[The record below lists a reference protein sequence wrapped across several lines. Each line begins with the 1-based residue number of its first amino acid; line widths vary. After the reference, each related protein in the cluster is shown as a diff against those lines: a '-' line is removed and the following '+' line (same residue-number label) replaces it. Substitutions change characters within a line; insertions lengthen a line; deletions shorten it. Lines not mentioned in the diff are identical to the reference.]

1 MECIMAFNAASDTFN
16 VASDTI
22 EQPAWIHVGDSSA
35 LRNCTLI
42 DISDSGAKLA
52 LDDIEDINDLPGKFS
67 LWLSRHGHP
76 RYTCRIVWSDH
87 KTIGVKFS
95 SGYEQP
101 SLSRAKQ

>member
-1 MECIMAFNAASDTFN
+1 LIADEHIMAFNM
-16 VASDTI
+16 ASDTI
-22 EQPAWIHVGDSSA
+22 EQPAWISVGDSLA
-35 LRNCTLI
+35 LRKCTLI

-52 LDDIEDINDLPGKFS
+52 LDDTNELPEKFS

-87 KTIGVKFS
+87 NTIGVKFS

-101 SLSRAKQ
+101 SLASAKR